1 MAIQLNTNVRNDV
14 ANAVVD
20 AIDAG
25 SANAQGQLVFLTA
38 ADAVVALLEL
48 NNPAFGPATGGVA
61 TANVSPQPADTNAA
75 GGTIT
80 KFEIQD
86 RDENWVIRGT
96 ANATNGDILLT
107 SDTIGPGETLQLV
120 SMTYTA
126 PDA

>member
-1 MAIQLNTNVRNDV
+1 MAIQLNTSVRSAIADE
-14 ANAVVD
+14 VVD
-20 AIDAG
+20 AIDVG
-25 SANAQGQLVFLTA
+25 STNPQGQLVFFTA
-38 ADAVVALLEL
+38 ADAEVALLPL
-48 NNPAFGPATGGVA
+48 NNPAFGAATGGVA

-86 RDENWVIRGT
+86 RDEAWVIRGT
-96 ANATNGDILLT
+96 ANASNGDILL
-107 SDTIGPGETLQLV
+107 SSAVIGMGETLQLV